1 MTAHTQ
7 QNELKHTRQKLVSLG
22 VAAPLQRLRMTAH
35 TQQNELLEGL
45 LPVMVVMELILY
57 SKINIC

>member
-1 MTAHTQ
+1 MGVAAPLQRLRMIAHMQ

-35 TQQNELLEGL
+35 TQQNEQKHTRQK
-45 LPVMVVMELILY
+45 IL
-57 SKINIC
+57 